1 LDELLSSTKAA
12 PIVRRRIGFKKTIDE
27 APRPSTES
35 DGESDWSDLDD
46 DVVSKEDARLLRSW
60 IEADVE
66 IADGDHK
73 ACTT

>member
-1 LDELLSSTKAA
+1 V
-12 PIVRRRIGFKKTIDE
+12 PIVRRRIGFKKTCHEATATDE